1 MFFGLDFVDPCRQA
15 FEGYSGKYYKLPYL
29 WYGKSVWKRD
39 RGNEM
44 LFWHRSGSP
53 QGTYYFGTKLVDAK
67 NPEWDS
73 TVAWVHAMDERFRN
87 VYVAWSSHEPSQWRV
102 CHFTVVLGESLR
114 DEWELKQE
122 KEELALLK
130 EAYAQQSVEMAELK
144 LDNQSKTDEIQV
156 LKKELEIAKQQLDV
170 AAGMSQQEWQ
180 PEPTPASTTSAW
192 MAPMPKMP
200 ATGSPSSMSSVAWLL
215 CFSYSSK
222 LHYFS

>member
-1 MFFGLDFVDPCRQA
+1 MV
-15 FEGYSGKYYKLPYL
+15 
-29 WYGKSVWKRD
+29 WKSVWKRD

-44 LFWHRSGSP
+44 LFWHPSGSP

-73 TVAWVHAMDERFRN
+73 TLPWVHAMDEWFSN
-87 VYVAWSSHEPSQWRV
+87 VYVPWSSHEPSQWRV

-114 DEWELKQE
+114 D
-122 KEELALLK
+122 
-130 EAYAQQSVEMAELK
+130 QQSVEMAELK

-180 PEPTPASTTSAW
+180 PEATPASTTSAW
-192 MAPMPKMP
+192 MAPTPKMP

-222 LHYFS
+222 LHYVFN